1 MALAPA
7 HPGITA
13 TLLAR
18 LVYRARSLPRTVRH
32 LALLIAC
39 LAVFALSA
47 LQIQSYESA
56 MAITRSSF
64 MLQGAV
70 PVPVLRFTPRQHP
83 LNVVAVIAH
92 GYSADKEMMSGLAVD
107 LARQGITVYTFDF
120 PGHGA
125 STVPYGGAT
134 HTGVVSQLVTSL
146 GEVVDYSLAHRV
158 QAQAFGTQPKLVLIG
173 YSLGTIAV
181 GEYALQHPAFS
192 NLQAT
197 VLVAGILSDQPTKTN
212 PRNLLVLSGQF
223 DLPGIN
229 DISRRL
235 IASGCG
241 VPIARVADTYSCGI
255 AASAAHPQTV
265 RERVVLSG
273 LDHISIITAGS
284 THATILH
291 WLGSVVDPRVTAST
305 VIGDARI
312 HWLLIGFLAATLAA
326 LAVLILCA
334 AVLRLSPVGGRA
346 LASPDAQSRAPTS
359 LGSLRARIALFAG
372 VLIAALLV
380 LRVWLPSDFWAPEP
394 APFGFLNQQ
403 VSADV
408 ALFLL
413 VAGAFL
419 LAALRTLTQVWRS
432 IRWPSG
438 SHALREVALAFAVVG
453 FLYLTLGRLSSF
465 GWESLALSP
474 ARLGRAGVY
483 AVMVWPFFLG
493 VRALFQQHQHQ
504 RQWRRG
510 ALVDFIVTLLMLGSL
525 GAAIALNFARLSY
538 LGILLSVVA
547 ILLFAFIG
555 LSTWMRRLD
564 DNVLVLASATQALLL
579 GWLLAATLPLVG

>member
-1 MALAPA
+1 MALSPA
-7 HPGITA
+7 QPRITT
-13 TLLAR
+13 TLSDR
-18 LVYRARSLPRTVRH
+18 FISRARSLPRTVRY
-32 LALLIAC
+32 LALLITC
-39 LAVFALSA
+39 LAAFALSS
-47 LQIQSYESA
+47 LQMQSYESA
-56 MAITRSSF
+56 VTRSSF
-64 MLQGAV
+64 TLQGSV

-92 GYSADKEMMSGLAVD
+92 GYSSDKEMMSGLAVD
-107 LARQGITVYTFDF
+107 LARQGVTVYTFDF

-134 HTGVVSQLVTSL
+134 HTGVVAELVTSL
-146 GEVVDYSLAHRV
+146 GEVVDYSLAHQPQTRE
-158 QAQAFGTQPKLVLIG
+158 TQPKLVLIG

-181 GEYALQHPAFS
+181 GEYALQHPTLS

-197 VLVAGILSDQPTKTN
+197 VLVAGILGDQPTTTN

-241 VPIARVADTYSCGI
+241 VPIARVADTYRCGTVG
-255 AASAAHPQTV
+255 SAAHLPTD

-284 THATILH
+284 THATILR
-291 WLGSVVDPRVTAST
+291 WLGAVVDSRIMASS

-312 HWLLIGFLAATLAA
+312 YRLLIGFFAATLAA
-326 LAVLILCA
+326 LAVLSLCA
-334 AVLRLSPVGGRA
+334 GALRLSMGGDRA
-346 LASPDAQSRAPTS
+346 IVSSDARAPTN
-359 LGSLRARIALFAG
+359 LDSLRARVALFAG
-372 VLIAALLV
+372 VLIAALIV

-408 ALFLL
+408 AVFLL

-419 LAALRTLTQVWRS
+419 LAALRALPQVWRT
-432 IRWPSG
+432 IRWPSR
-438 SHALREVALAFAVVG
+438 SHMLREVVLAIAVVG

-474 ARLGRAGVY
+474 ARLWRAGVY
-483 AVMVWPFFLG
+483 TVMVWPFFLA
-493 VRALFQQHQHQ
+493 VRALFQQHQNQ
-504 RQWRRG
+504 RRQG
-510 ALVDFIVTLLMLGSL
+510 ALVDLVGTVLVL
-525 GAAIALNFARLSY
+525 GALGAMIALNFARLSY
-538 LGILLSVVA
+538 LGILLPVVA

-555 LSTWMRRLD
+555 LSVWMRRLD
-564 DNVLVLASATQALLL
+564 NNVLVLASASQAFLL